1 MKVNVQYLKTM
12 DDAVKLI
19 QDLGIPYQLAD
30 ISIKLTGPQHA
41 AMSKMDGDP
50 TFPNLCLTSFV
61 GQT

>member
-19 QDLGIPYQLAD
+19 QYLGIPYQLAD
-30 ISIKLTGPQHA
+30 ISIELTGPQHA